1 MTRRLTIPV
10 MTLLIA
16 FSAFAQGPHGPR
28 TGGGRGLDFLAGYLA
43 LTDAQ
48 KQQAQT
54 IFDAAR
60 AASETARGQIESARD
75 ALQTAVKANR
85 PEAELDRLAA
95 AVGTIEG
102 QLVAIDA
109 KASAK
114 FYALLTPE
122 QKAKY
127 DELRNRGGGRGER
140 PGTGQRLR

>member
-1 MTRRLTIPV
+1 MTRRLMIPA
-10 MTLLIA
+10 MTLLFA
-16 FSAFAQGPHGPR
+16 VSTFAQGHRGRRPE
-28 TGGGRGLDFLAGYLA
+28 GGRGVDFLAGYLS

-54 IFDAAR
+54 IFNAAET
-60 AASETARGQIESARD
+60 ASETARGQHQSARE
-75 ALQTAVKANR
+75 ALQTAIKANGS
-85 PEAELDRLAA
+85 ETELDRLAA

-102 QLVAIDA
+102 QLLAINA

-114 FYALLTPE
+114 FYALLTAE

-127 DELRNRGGGRGER
+127 DELGNRGGRGER